1 MKKDDMFGP
10 PVEVKRGTANPE
22 ARDIVY
28 KFLDLISRA
37 MQLCIDDK
45 ENSKR
50 LRFLHQL
57 RNTLNG
63 FLFPLEEDYKQQ
75 IQLYLDS
82 PDFDD
87 DRLASAFWRLPKDFL
102 QEAKSY
108 IRDLNRVLQ
117 N

>member
-1 MKKDDMFGP
+1 MKKDDLFGP

-50 LRFLHQL
+50 VRCLHQL

-63 FLFPLEEDYKQQ
+63 FLFPLEENDQYRIK
-75 IQLYLDS
+75 LYLDT

-87 DRLASAFWRLPKDFL
+87 DRLASAFWRLPKDLFL
-102 QEAKSY
+102 EAKSY
-108 IRDLNRVLQ
+108 IRDLNLVFQ

>member
-1 MKKDDMFGP
+1 MKKDDLFGP

-45 ENSKR
+45 ESSKR
-50 LRFLHQL
+50 LLCLRQL
-57 RNTLNG
+57 RNSLNG
-63 FLFPLEEDYKQQ
+63 FLFPLEENDQYRIK
-75 IQLYLDS
+75 LYLDT
-82 PDFDD
+82 PNFDD
-87 DRLASAFWRLPKDFL
+87 DSLASAFWCLPKELL

-108 IRDLNRVLQ
+108 IRDLNHVLQ